1 MITVLLILLF
11 AYIWFKPTIDITE
24 KSTIFWFYNLKR
36 TERKYLKL
44 K

>member
-1 MITVLLILLF
+1 MITILLILLF
-11 AYIWFKPTIDITE
+11 AYIWFKPTIDSTE
-24 KSTIFWFYNLKR
+24 KSTILWFYNLKR